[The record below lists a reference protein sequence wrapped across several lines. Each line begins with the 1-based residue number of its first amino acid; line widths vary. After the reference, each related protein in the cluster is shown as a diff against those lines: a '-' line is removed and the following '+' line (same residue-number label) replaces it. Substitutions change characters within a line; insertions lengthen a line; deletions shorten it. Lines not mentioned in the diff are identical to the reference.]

1 MTYAIMFYA
10 LCALILVSSAVVALS
25 ANIIYSAFSLLFA
38 FIGVGLIYAMLS
50 ADFLA
55 ITQLLLY
62 VGGILVL
69 ILFAVMLTSQIEESK
84 RSNPS
89 VSRWLALLTAA
100 GLFGLLTAAVLLAP
114 WKQQEGEP
122 PFGPMT
128 AGIGN
133 SLLGSYLL
141 PFEVV
146 SVLLVVGLI
155 GAVVVAR
162 KETRPF
168 GSAQA
173 DPEHGRTDRES

>member
-1 MTYAIMFYA
+1 MTYAFMFYA
-10 LCALILVSSAVVALS
+10 LCALILVSSATVALS
-25 ANIIYSAFSLLFA
+25 TNIIYSAFSLLFA

-55 ITQLLLY
+55 VAQLMLY

-69 ILFAVMLTSQIEESK
+69 ILFAVMLTYQIEDTK

-89 VSRWLALLTAA
+89 FSPWLALPMAA
-100 GLFGLLTAAVLLAP
+100 GLFALLTLAVLLAP
-114 WKQQEGEP
+114 WKAQAGQP

-128 AGIGN
+128 AQIGD
-133 SLLGSYLL
+133 SLLGQYRL

-146 SVLLVVGLI
+146 SVLLVVGMI

-162 KETRPF
+162 RELKER
-168 GSAQA
+168 
-173 DPEHGRTDRES
+173 